1 MLLLDSRLDIV
12 DSFSNSLWLRLDQM
26 NKWVTSQ
33 NNKHSLILPKNTG
46 ERVRYAI
53 KPHSSVLLCHSIR
66 IEFDQQQ
73 TSFLKSWKDFLWLKD
88 LKNTE
93 LSIAS
98 LQSLKSEDVIF

>member
-26 NKWVTSQ
+26 NELQAKTTSIHWFCQ
-33 NNKHSLILPKNTG
+33 KIP
-46 ERVRYAI
+46 ERVHYAI
-53 KPHSSVLLCHSIR
+53 KPHGSVLLCDSIC

-73 TSFLKSWKDFLWLKD
+73 TSFSKSWKDFLWLKD